1 MMLLNAKSFTTLSS
15 SIVSMRQNVIA
26 IRKTVANNKKNEQ
39 KTKQR
44 TLQTERKLDETK
56 SRNAR
61 EAASEEK
68 KQTKKGIGKLGE
80 KLLKKPELA
89 FRLPGI
95 SVLTATISFISF
107 GLLGW
112 MLKALPVIKKSVSE
126 FIEKAKEFIKSLEIF
141 WNVIK
146 SGFSLLFNVVEDLF
160 KKIGFGGT
168 DGLNEGDEEKTKK
181 LIGDLVNS
189 LKTLQQQLPQRFA
202 DFSAQLAMA
211 FGKAQKGEL
220 PGMSGDV
227 SGMGGDAEAYRVA
240 AGIYTEA
247 GRGQAAADVMQVV
260 ANRVADPRYPNNYT
274 DVLAAGSGGDNVAF
288 QGIWTRPGG
297 PQAFRRIK
305 TLEDAAR
312 WAGTTTS
319 VIQGYLS
326 DLKNPTYVAKA
337 KEVRGA
343 LEFRGAPGL
352 IKQQNL
358 ARPGT
363 HAAGPSG
370 RFSNSMW
377 RGTSIDNQFLLGP
390 QDPMRTGG
398 AANYSLGITGQSAS
412 LVTPP
417 PAAAEIENNASENR
431 AEVAAGL
438 NGGSKK
444 VTIDKEVIVPITLPK
459 ERREKYQQSFAAA
472 SSIKIEVVSVDGH
485 TFEDEIF

>member
-44 TLQTERKLDETK
+44 TLQTERKLEETK
-56 SRNAR
+56 SRNAK

-68 KQTKKGIGKLGE
+68 KQTKKGIGKLGD
-80 KLLKKPELA
+80 KLLKKPEMA
-89 FRLPGI
+89 FRIPGI

-112 MLKALPVIKKSVSE
+112 MLKALPAIQKSVSE
-126 FIEKAKEFIKSLEIF
+126 FIKKAKEFIKSLEIF

-146 SGFSLLFNVVEDLF
+146 SGFSLLFSVVEDLF

-168 DGLNEGDEEKTKK
+168 DGLKEGDEEKTKK
-181 LIGDLVNS
+181 LIGDLVDS

-202 DFSAQLAMA
+202 EFSAQLAMA

-220 PGMSGDV
+220 PGMSGSGDV

-240 AGIYTEA
+240 AAISTEA

-260 ANRVADPRYPNNYT
+260 ANRVADSGYPNNYT
-274 DVLAAGSGGDNVAF
+274 DVLAQPDMF
-288 QGIWTRPGG
+288 QGVFTRDLN
-297 PQAFRRIK
+297 QFRRIK

-326 DLKNPTYVAKA
+326 DLKNPTYVAKS

-343 LEFRGAPGL
+343 LEFRGAPAL
-352 IKQQNL
+352 IKQENRV
-358 ARPGT
+358 RPGT

-370 RFSNSMW
+370 RFSDSMW
-377 RGTSIDNQFLLGP
+377 RGTSMDNQFLLGP
-390 QDPMRTGG
+390 QDPMRSGG
-398 AANYSLGITGQSAS
+398 AVNYSLDITGQSAAP
-412 LVTPP
+412 VI
-417 PAAAEIENNASENR
+417 PAPAQIENNASENR
-431 AEVAAGL
+431 AEVASGL

-444 VTIDKEVIVPITLPK
+444 ITIDKEVIVPITLPK